1 MVKKAKPLASWN
13 DGPSKTAIMEFV
25 TEVTTEGAETYL
37 PPEERVAVFD
47 NDGTLWC
54 EKPLPIALGF
64 VLERLAGMASADPSL
79 RAVQPW
85 KAAYE
90 QDYAWIE
97 DVLTRADRDDRGLR
111 GLHIGQVGRGQQ
123 DDSGVKALLSGIL
136 KAFGGTTVEEYES
149 AVQAFLQQAQH
160 PSLARPLRG
169 CVYRPMADLVR
180 YLEANGFATFIA
192 SRGDRD
198 FIRSI
203 AWEAFR
209 IPPERLIGS
218 SCQLGYREDPHGGEV
233 AYLARPDVID
243 VIDDGTE
250 KPKKIWRHLGR
261 RPVVAVGNSNTDIHM
276 LQSAG
281 MRARPAMRL
290 LLCHD
295 DGHREFAYTRG
306 AERALEL
313 ATEMDWTVVSIKRD
327 WRTIFGKGAA

>member
-1 MVKKAKPLASWN
+1 MAKKTKPLASWN
-13 DGPSKTAIMEFV
+13 DGPSKSAIIDFV
-25 TEVTTEGAETYL
+25 TEVTTEGSAAYL
-37 PPEERVAVFD
+37 PQEERVAVFD

-64 VLERLAGMASADPSL
+64 VLERLASMAIDDPSL
-79 RAVQPW
+79 RHVQPW

-90 QDYAWIE
+90 LDYAWIE
-97 DVLTRADRDDRGLR
+97 DVLTRQHRNGHGLDV
-111 GLHIGQVGRGQQ
+111 GHISLDHR
-123 DDSGVKALLSGIL
+123 DDSGVKSLLSGIL

-149 AVQAFLQQAQH
+149 SACAFLQQAQH
-160 PSLARPLRG
+160 PSLERPLRG
-169 CVYRPMADLVR
+169 CVYRPMVELFR

-192 SRGDRD
+192 SSGDRD

-233 AYLARPDVID
+233 AYLARPEVFDV
-243 VIDDGTE
+243 GPE
-250 KPKKIWRHLGR
+250 KPKEIWRHVGR
-261 RPVVAVGNSNTDIHM
+261 RPIVAVGNSNTDIHM

-295 DGHREFAYTRG
+295 DDNREFAYTRG

-313 ATEMDWTVVSIKRD
+313 ANEMDWTVVSIKRD